1 MADPPGTLDVVE
13 QVGDGGEAVLG
24 RSDDH
29 IRSLVTRLPVPMG
42 IHAAGRLVLVNP
54 ALATLLGA
62 ATTAEL
68 EGCPVGHVVHAD
80 DLAAI
85 SEQITRSYGGVT
97 SESSEIRVLRI
108 DGSALPVEVSS
119 MPVAFGGAP
128 AALVDFRDISAQL
141 EAQEALRVSEA
152 RWRALVQH
160 GNDLIAVLDAD
171 ARFTYV
177 SPSARTILDRDPE
190 DLLGTDALALLHPD
204 DVEAASAAF
213 SERLVDVGRRHEGMR
228 VRVRALDGSWRWLE
242 TFAANMLDDPDVAG
256 VIINAWDV
264 THSVVAEGLLRHA
277 AQHDALTGLPN
288 RVLLAERLETAL
300 SDGRR
305 FGTVTGLLMLDL
317 DRFKDVNDTL
327 GHESGDRVLAELA
340 GRLEDAVRLD
350 DVVGRIGGDEF
361 AVVLPDA
368 GDHATV
374 EAVARRIL
382 DACAEPVEDE
392 GMLLRV
398 GASIGMVLAPE
409 HGDESSLLLRRVDAA
424 MYRAKE
430 ARVGVVAASDG
441 DLDEGRRR
449 LAVAAE
455 LRDALD
461 ADQLFCEYQPK
472 VSLAT
477 GRVVGVEALVR
488 WRHPERG
495 WIEPDDF
502 LDDAE
507 HLGLMAP
514 FTRFVLADALLR
526 VVGWTAE
533 GLDLTVAV
541 NVSATMLHDPGFV
554 AMVEE
559 ALAQSG
565 ADPGRVLLEVTEQ
578 AAMVHPEVS
587 LATMAAL
594 VERGVRFS
602 IDDFGTGQSSLT
614 YLRRLPVVEVKI
626 DRSFVVGVQAGTPD
640 GAIARSVVDLAHNLG
655 LLAVA
660 EGIES
665 EESLAVVQSYA
676 CDLGQG
682 WHLGRPMP
690 PEDVPAWCQRSLS
703 R

>member
-1 MADPPGTLDVVE
+1 VE
-13 QVGDGGEAVLG
+13 DGGDGDAVRG

-29 IRSLVTRLPVPMG
+29 LGSVVTRLPVPMG
-42 IHAAGRLVLVNP
+42 IHASGRIVLVNP

-62 ATTAEL
+62 ASPADL
-68 EGCPVGHVVHAD
+68 EGCPVAQVVHPD
-80 DLAAI
+80 DLATI
-85 SEQITRSYGGVT
+85 SEQITRSYGGVA
-97 SESSEIRVLRI
+97 SESAEVRVLRA

-119 MPVAFGGAP
+119 LPITFDGAP

-177 SPSARTILDRDPE
+177 SPSTRTILDRDPE

-204 DVEAASAAF
+204 DVDAASAAF
-213 SERLVDVGRRHEGMR
+213 SERLVDGGRRHEGMR

-242 TFAANMLDDPDVAG
+242 TFAANMLDDADVAG

-264 THSVVAEGLLRHA
+264 THTVLAEGLLRYA

-340 GRLEDAVRLD
+340 GRLEEAVRID

-430 ARVGVVAASDG
+430 ARVGVVAASEG

-495 WIEPDDF
+495 WVEPDAF
-502 LDDAE
+502 LADAE

-514 FTRFVLADALLR
+514 FTRFVLGDALRR
-526 VVGWTAE
+526 VVAWTAE

-554 AMVEE
+554 AMVDD

-587 LATMAAL
+587 LATMAEL
-594 VERGVRFS
+594 VDRGVRFS

-665 EESLAVVQSYA
+665 EESLAVVRSYA

-682 WHLGRPMP
+682 WHLGRPMA
-690 PEDVPAWCQRSLS
+690 PEDVPAWCRRRFSP
-703 R
+703 

>member
-1 MADPPGTLDVVE
+1 MAE
-13 QVGDGGEAVLG
+13 AGDGEDAVLG

-29 IRSLVTRLPVPMG
+29 IRWFVMRLPVPMG
-42 IHAAGRLVLVNP
+42 IHAAGRIVLVNS

-62 ATTAEL
+62 ASPAEL
-68 EGCPVGHVVHAD
+68 AGCPVDHIIHPD
-80 DLAAI
+80 DLVTIA
-85 SEQITRSYGGVT
+85 ERITRSYGGIP
-97 SESSEIRVLRI
+97 SESSEIHLLRV
-108 DGSALPVEVSS
+108 DGSAVPVEVSS
-119 MPVAFGGAP
+119 LPITFDGSP

-141 EAQEALRVSEA
+141 EAEEALRVSEA

-177 SPSARTILDRDPE
+177 SPSARTILDREPE
-190 DLLGTDALALLHPD
+190 DLIGTDALAILHPD
-204 DVEAASAAF
+204 DVDAAAAAF
-213 SERLVDVGRRHEGMR
+213 SERLVDRDRRHEGMR
-228 VRVRALDGSWRWLE
+228 VRVRALDGTWRWLE
-242 TFAANMLDDPDVAG
+242 TFAANMLDDPDVGG

-264 THSVVAEGLLRHA
+264 THSVLAEGLLRHA

-300 SDGRR
+300 ADGRR

-340 GRLEDAVRLD
+340 GRLEEAVRLD

-382 DACAEPVEDE
+382 EACAEPVEDG

-430 ARVGVVAASDG
+430 SRVGVVAASEG

-455 LRDALD
+455 LRDALED
-461 ADQLFCEYQPK
+461 DQLFCEYQPK
-472 VSLAT
+472 VALDT

-495 WIEPDDF
+495 WVEPDAF

-514 FTRFVLADALLR
+514 FTRFVLRDALHR

-541 NVSATMLHDPGFV
+541 NVPATMLHDPGFV
-554 AMVEE
+554 AMVDE
-559 ALAQSG
+559 ALASSG

-578 AAMVHPEVS
+578 AAMVQPEVS
-587 LATMAAL
+587 LATMATL

-626 DRSFVVGVQAGTPD
+626 DRSFVVGVMAGTPD

-665 EESLAVVQSYA
+665 AESLAVVRSYA

-690 PEDVPAWCQRSLS
+690 PEAVSAWCRRPLS
-703 R
+703 G